1 MAGAGMKSIKTR
13 ISSVNSTK
21 QITNAMHLVASSKL
35 RRAKQAAED
44 SSAYFNTMYE
54 TMVDISLNT
63 RGVNSK
69 YLTGRKL
76 EKRCHIIIA
85 GDRGLAGG
93 YNSNAFKEANKYMGL
108 VKDYII
114 PIGKKAVDHYSKIKD
129 VEILDKIDS
138 VEKYEYEEVSKIT
151 EKLMK
156 MYVDEEIDEVLLTY
170 TQFNSALSQEAK
182 TIKILPLVFDQPLEY
197 GGEKYNENISLDDP
211 NVFVSEDMIKE
222 MQEQKEREEKL
233 REEELEK
240 INAIKNRKP
249 KSKSKVQY
257 LPSPQK
263 VLEFLIPTYISGTI
277 NGGIVESYASE
288 QGARRTAMESAT
300 DNANEMIRKLE
311 LSYNRA
317 RQGAVTQEITEI
329 SAGVEALK

>member
-1 MAGAGMKSIKTR
+1 MAGAGMKAIKTR

-35 RRAKQAAED
+35 RRAKQNAEE

-54 TMVDISLNT
+54 TMVEISLNT
-63 RGVNSK
+63 KGVNSE
-69 YLTGRKL
+69 YLNGRNL
-76 EKRCHIIIA
+76 EKRCHIVVA

-108 VKDYII
+108 VTDLVI
-114 PIGKKAVDHYSKIKD
+114 PVGKKSIDHYSKMNG
-129 VEILDKIDS
+129 VEVIDKIES
-138 VEKYEYEEVSKIT
+138 VEKCEYEEVRRIT

-156 MYVDEEIDEVLLTY
+156 MYLDKEIDEVLLTY

-197 GGEKYNENISLDDP
+197 GGEKYSENIEIDDP
-211 NVFVSEDMIKE
+211 DVFVSEDMIRQIE
-222 MQEQKEREEKL
+222 EEKEREEKRRL
-233 REEELEK
+233 EELEK
-240 INAIKNRKP
+240 IDKIKSK
-249 KSKSKVQY
+249 KSKSKVKY
-257 LPSPQK
+257 LPSPQS

-277 NGGIVESYASE
+277 HGGIVESYASE

-300 DNANEMIRKLE
+300 DNANEMIQKLE

-317 RQGAVTQEITEI
+317 RQSAVTQEITEI